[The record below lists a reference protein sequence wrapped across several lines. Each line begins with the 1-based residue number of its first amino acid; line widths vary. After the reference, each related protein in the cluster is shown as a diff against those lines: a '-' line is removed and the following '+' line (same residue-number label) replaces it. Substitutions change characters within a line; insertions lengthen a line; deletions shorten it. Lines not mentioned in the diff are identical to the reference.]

1 MKTTRRILSG
11 IFLLA
16 AVLMLTMCKEEGNV
30 ESLALSE
37 TSLTLKAGET
47 ATLTATITPS
57 NSKAA
62 VTWASSNIEVATV
75 SSSGVVTAVADGNVQ
90 IVASAGGKNA
100 TCEVLVGG
108 VTKISVRPD
117 SLTLAIGET
126 SKLKAKIT
134 PSELQD
140 VTTIKWSSE
149 NTAVATVGSSTGTVT
164 AVAVGETVISAKGD
178 SKTGKCV
185 LTVIKERVFVT
196 GVKLSKST
204 LTLMVGDIDTLKA
217 TVLPANATT
226 KTVTWSS
233 DKPSFL
239 SVDDKGIITAKTSG
253 TATITVFSD
262 ENPEKKATCVVTIV
276 PVAPKSVVI
285 TPASGYIANIGGTLQ
300 LKAEVLPELL
310 EDSMKTVVWSSA
322 DEKIATVSE
331 SGLVTGL
338 AKNVVKIRATSKKVP
353 AVYAECE
360 ITIALP
366 PVTSVTIT
374 PATVSMFTGKDT
386 TLKATVLPEDAG
398 SKTVTWTSSTP
409 AVATVSNAGV
419 VSAKTVGTATI
430 TATANNGIKGS
441 CTLTVKPVLVTSVSI
456 TPATLD
462 LGANTSETLTATVL
476 PSNASDKTVKWSSS
490 NSSVASVD
498 ATTGEVTGINSGTAT
513 ITATANDGS
522 GKKATCAVTVTFH
535 KITALAISCR
545 QPCLINIGDSYEL
558 PVTITPTNASDKT
571 LTWTSSNSS
580 VVSITSTGKIT
591 AKAAGQAT
599 ITAKAADGSNVTTTL
614 TVNVDTRK
622 IYSTYQWPEKYGIF
636 AGNNI
641 TAYPARPNSFV
652 IRYYNGELYY
662 VSAAD
667 FYKNETLL
675 FSLSEVCSSYYG
687 GIYFGH
693 KDFVFDKGTIYTN
706 IHAAKAVL
714 SPAMYYIYKNGGIDW
729 NYADIYPTTYVY
741 YQTFLGDNGDYYLVF
756 TYKNTST
763 GKYVTPIYR
772 NGSILHTITSDSEI
786 GAVTVNNGNYY
797 YTDNE
802 NKIYK
807 NGILL
812 YTTANYVHSII
823 VQNGYV
829 YYLTSTSSSKIQN
842 AAWYKNGTLLPAGKN
857 TCPDPSPAFISSD
870 DDFYWTDDALGTG
883 GIYKNQTK
891 IGGVFTTESMLSIL
905 VVE

>member
-353 AVYAECE
+353 AVYTECE

-476 PSNASDKTVKWSSS
+476 PNNASDKTVKWSSS
-490 NSSVASVD
+490 NSSVASVH

-558 PVTITPTNASDKT
+558 PVTVTPTNASNKT
-571 LTWTSSNSS
+571 LTWSTSNSS

-622 IYSTYQWPEKYGIF
+622 IYSAYSYNLDNYNGVF
-636 AGNNI
+636 AGNC
-641 TAYPARPNSFV
+641 V
-652 IRYYNGELYY
+652 QLYSTTY
-662 VSAAD
+662 INR
-667 FYKNETLL
+667 F
-675 FSLSEVCSSYYG
+675 
-687 GIYFGH
+687 FG
-693 KDFVFDKGTIYTN
+693 DANNLCYSVNRTY
-706 IHAAKAVL
+706 
-714 SPAMYYIYKNGGIDW
+714 YKNGH
-729 NYADIYPTTYVY
+729 N
-741 YQTFLGDNGDYYLVF
+741 
-756 TYKNTST
+756 
-763 GKYVTPIYR
+763 
-772 NGSILHTITSDSEI
+772 
-786 GAVTVNNGNYY
+786 
-797 YTDNE
+797 
-802 NKIYK
+802 
-807 NGILL
+807 
-812 YTTANYVHSII
+812 
-823 VQNGYV
+823 
-829 YYLTSTSSSKIQN
+829 SSN
-842 AAWYKNGTLLPAGKN
+842 
-857 TCPDPSPAFISSD
+857 
-870 DDFYWTDDALGTG
+870 
-883 GIYKNQTK
+883 
-891 IGGVFTTESMLSIL
+891 
-905 VVE
+905 

>member
-75 SSSGVVTAVADGNVQ
+75 SSSGVVTAVADGNAQ

-149 NTAVATVGSSTGTVT
+149 NTDVATVGSSTGTVT

-185 LTVIKERVFVT
+185 LTVIKERVLVT
-196 GVKLSKST
+196 GVELSKST

-338 AKNVVKIRATSKKVP
+338 AKNVVKISATRKKVP
-353 AVYAECE
+353 AVYTECE

-441 CTLTVKPVLVTSVSI
+441 CT
-456 TPATLD
+456 
-462 LGANTSETLTATVL
+462 
-476 PSNASDKTVKWSSS
+476 
-490 NSSVASVD
+490 
-498 ATTGEVTGINSGTAT
+498 
-513 ITATANDGS
+513 
-522 GKKATCAVTVTFH
+522 
-535 KITALAISCR
+535 
-545 QPCLINIGDSYEL
+545 
-558 PVTITPTNASDKT
+558 
-571 LTWTSSNSS
+571 
-580 VVSITSTGKIT
+580 
-591 AKAAGQAT
+591 
-599 ITAKAADGSNVTTTL
+599 
-614 TVNVDTRK
+614 
-622 IYSTYQWPEKYGIF
+622 
-636 AGNNI
+636 
-641 TAYPARPNSFV
+641 
-652 IRYYNGELYY
+652 
-662 VSAAD
+662 
-667 FYKNETLL
+667 
-675 FSLSEVCSSYYG
+675 
-687 GIYFGH
+687 
-693 KDFVFDKGTIYTN
+693 
-706 IHAAKAVL
+706 
-714 SPAMYYIYKNGGIDW
+714 
-729 NYADIYPTTYVY
+729 
-741 YQTFLGDNGDYYLVF
+741 
-756 TYKNTST
+756 
-763 GKYVTPIYR
+763 
-772 NGSILHTITSDSEI
+772 
-786 GAVTVNNGNYY
+786 
-797 YTDNE
+797 
-802 NKIYK
+802 
-807 NGILL
+807 
-812 YTTANYVHSII
+812 
-823 VQNGYV
+823 
-829 YYLTSTSSSKIQN
+829 
-842 AAWYKNGTLLPAGKN
+842 
-857 TCPDPSPAFISSD
+857 
-870 DDFYWTDDALGTG
+870 
-883 GIYKNQTK
+883 
-891 IGGVFTTESMLSIL
+891 
-905 VVE
+905 

>member
-239 SVDDKGIITAKTSG
+239 SVDDKGIITAKASG

-310 EDSMKTVVWSSA
+310 EDSMKTVIWSSA

-476 PSNASDKTVKWSSS
+476 PNNASDKTVKWSSS

-558 PVTITPTNASDKT
+558 PVTVTPTNASNKT
-571 LTWTSSNSS
+571 LTWSTSNSS

-622 IYSTYQWPEKYGIF
+622 IYSAYSYNLDNYNGVF
-636 AGNNI
+636 AGNCVQLYSTTYINRFFGDANNLCYSVNR
-641 TAYPARPNSFV
+641 T
-652 IRYYNGELYY
+652 YYKNGAQFFELENDNFFEGYY
-662 VSAAD
+662 SGNVYTLD
-667 FYKNETLL
+667 LTTGKFYKNTTLL
-675 FSLSEVCSSYYG
+675 ATLSAYKSTTSESS
-687 GIYFGH
+687 
-693 KDFVFDKGTIYTN
+693 FDKGNLYYLEGNTYDSDNKKRTLKIYNNSGLWETVVLKDSNSFSSIYCFTVKDN
-706 IHAAKAVL
+706 IPYVGLYNSSTKKSRIYRDETLMYIVDGAVKGIKIANGSIYYFKAGVC
-714 SPAMYYIYKNGGIDW
+714 YKNGKQLCTCNSDLR
-729 NYADIYPTTYVY
+729 VM
-741 YQTFLGDNGDYYLVF
+741 
-756 TYKNTST
+756 
-763 GKYVTPIYR
+763 
-772 NGSILHTITSDSEI
+772 GSLYISPDDHLYWIE
-786 GAVTVNNGNYY
+786 VM
-797 YTDNE
+797 
-802 NKIYK
+802 
-807 NGILL
+807 NGIFKD
-812 YTTANYVHSII
+812 NV
-823 VQNGYV
+823 
-829 YYLTSTSSSKIQN
+829 
-842 AAWYKNGTLLPAGKN
+842 
-857 TCPDPSPAFISSD
+857 
-870 DDFYWTDDALGTG
+870 
-883 GIYKNQTK
+883 K
-891 IGGVFTTESMLSIL
+891 IGGRLLNPASYWGMEYTQGII